1 MDNKKILEK
10 VKRRSNAAKSQS
22 NDLLNDFIE
31 ETQEEIKDLI
41 HREDIPLSLEGTIA
55 DIVVIKCNR
64 LGTEGI
70 SSESFSGVSTSY
82 MNDLP
87 KDIIKKLRSCRKLP

>member
-10 VKRRSNAAKSQS
+10 VKRRSIAAKNQS
-22 NDLLNDFIE
+22 DDLLNDFIE
-31 ETQEEIKDLI
+31 ETQEEVKALI

-55 DIVVIKCNR
+55 DIIVIKCNR

-82 MNDLP
+82 IDGFP
-87 KDIIKKLRSCRKLP
+87 KDILKKLRSCRKLP